1 MLIPL
6 TVHRRESGR
15 GIILY
20 SSAYE
25 ARPSQGHV
33 DATCV
38 TTTSILEPAGI
49 LSCYTQETGNRS
61 VPKSKTNLAE

>member
-33 DATCV
+33 
-38 TTTSILEPAGI
+38 EP
-49 LSCYTQETGNRS
+49 LVLLLLQF
-61 VPKSKTNLAE
+61 